1 MVRQCT
7 GHPATIPTT
16 TLPDLPPAK
25 RTTISCVD
33 FISRISHC
41 TLTSFVVEKPQ
52 FSILAGRDHPT
63 VHQETASN
71 LAAIKMLFNTR
82 TLAILAGI
90 SILSNALPFDTPRQL
105 APRQKKYSVIN
116 VDGGSTQAAQATTV
130 VEATKTVE
138 VVNPGP
144 TVTEKVT
151 TVVTPPTRPVPTTS
165 SMSSSASLLVSTSTI
180 VETPKPTS
188 IFITVTVPQDD
199 GPTQYYDD
207 GMWHTYYR
215 IKSFEPAV
223 ATLATFAPSASSAD
237 APVGATVTP
246 SSY

>member
-1 MVRQCT
+1 
-7 GHPATIPTT
+7 
-16 TLPDLPPAK
+16 
-25 RTTISCVD
+25 
-33 FISRISHC
+33 
-41 TLTSFVVEKPQ
+41 
-52 FSILAGRDHPT
+52 
-63 VHQETASN
+63 
-71 LAAIKMLFNTR
+71 MLFNTHM
-82 TLAILAGI
+82 LAILAGL

-116 VDGGSTQAAQATTV
+116 VDGGATQAAQATTV

-151 TVVTPPTRPVPTTS
+151 TIVTPSTTAAPTTS
-165 SMSSSASLLVSTSTI
+165 STSSSTSKLISTSII

-188 IFITVTVPQDD
+188 VFVTVIVPQDG

-215 IKSFEPAV
+215 IKSFEPATSV
-223 ATLATFAPSASSAD
+223 PATSSAGS
-237 APVGATVTP
+237 PVGATVTP

>member
-1 MVRQCT
+1 
-7 GHPATIPTT
+7 
-16 TLPDLPPAK
+16 
-25 RTTISCVD
+25 
-33 FISRISHC
+33 
-41 TLTSFVVEKPQ
+41 
-52 FSILAGRDHPT
+52 
-63 VHQETASN
+63 
-71 LAAIKMLFNTR
+71 MLFNTR

-130 VEATKTVE
+130 IEATKTVE

-151 TVVTPPTRPVPTTS
+151 TVVTPPTRPTPTTS
-165 SMSSSASLLVSTSTI
+165 STSSSTSILVSTSII

-188 IFITVTVPQDD
+188 IFVTVTVPQDG

-215 IKSFEPAV
+215 IKSFEAAV
-223 ATLATFAPSASSAD
+223 ATFVPSASSAD